1 MDFVC
6 VGKIVN
12 THGIKGELRII
23 SDFDKKDI
31 IFSEGFKFYIGEGKI
46 EEVLSTYRKHK
57 SFDMVCFKGYNNIN
71 EVLKYKGLKIYINR
85 NDLNLSKDDYILDDL
100 IGLTIKDNDEDLG
113 EVIDYV
119 INSNSTLLKVK
130 KDKEY
135 YIPLVD
141 EYIIKVNLDN
151 KEILTKNVGGLM
163 L

>member
-31 IFSEGFKFYIGEGKI
+31 IFKEGFKFYIGEGRV

-85 NDLNLSKDDYILDDL
+85 NDLNLNKDDYILDDL
-100 IGLTIKDNDEDLG
+100 IGLTIKDNNEDLG
-113 EVIDYV
+113 EVIDYI

-151 KEILTKNVGGLM
+151 NEIITKNVRGLM